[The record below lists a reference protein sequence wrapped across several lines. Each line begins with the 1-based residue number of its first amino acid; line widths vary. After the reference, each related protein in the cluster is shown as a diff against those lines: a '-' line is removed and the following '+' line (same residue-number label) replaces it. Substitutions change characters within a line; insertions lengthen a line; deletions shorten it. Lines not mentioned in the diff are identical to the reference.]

1 MPCQWHTYYCVF
13 HGALR
18 TPRILVPHYARSS
31 LRGRAR
37 DSVCR
42 GGSPAIVSCWTMRP
56 VSTSNSSWTQRSGP
70 VGVGSSKGVA
80 ISDDGSSKGLFTLFL
95 DGLLGVGE
103 PPNAPAPHRGARRR
117 WRGGDR
123 AAFLAVLVLQCS
135 PLRDRPARGPLLR
148 SVHGRSSLPVA
159 RMKTLSLRSRAAA
172 VESLH
177 LRCRTRY
184 LTYVILP

>member
-1 MPCQWHTYYCVF
+1 M
-13 HGALR
+13 
-18 TPRILVPHYARSS
+18 S
-31 LRGRAR
+31 
-37 DSVCR
+37 
-42 GGSPAIVSCWTMRP
+42 GGSPSIVSWWTTRP

-80 ISDDGSSKGLFTLFL
+80 IYDDGSSKRLFTLFL
-95 DGLLGVGE
+95 DGSLGVGE

-123 AAFLAVLVLQCS
+123 LPPRRPCASMFSLERS
-135 PLRDRPARGPLLR
+135 PGERTPPEVGPWPFKFASGTNENALTAL
-148 SVHGRSSLPVA
+148 
-159 RMKTLSLRSRAAA
+159 SRAAA